1 MVLRESSGTILIGT
15 RNTSEIHNGFVWY
28 YVKWDDVDKAGWSA
42 GIEGA
47 DKWIVTTSEAN
58 QKDAIVEALFNGKNH
73 STQDYITSEHLTK
86 HDYNDYQCH
95 AEWRENGELVY
106 KGGGGHPGWDVRTL
120 HENDET
126 LRNAMFY
133 SLTAGEVINVNDL
146 KTIAVFD
153 GPNYTTLY
161 LHASDVHQTIE
172 EGEIVGVGAPLGK
185 QGKTNT
191 KSEHVHIEVR
201 KGRHLLAAYSANNIF
216 ERG

>member
-1 MVLRESSGTILIGT
+1 M
-15 RNTSEIHNGFVWY
+15 
-28 YVKWDDVDKAGWSA
+28 
-42 GIEGA
+42 
-47 DKWIVTTSEAN
+47 
-58 QKDAIVEALFNGKNH
+58 
-73 STQDYITSEHLTK
+73 
-86 HDYNDYQCH
+86 
-95 AEWRENGELVY
+95 
-106 KGGGGHPGWDVRTL
+106 HPGWDVRTL

-153 GPNYTTLY
+153 GNYTTLY

-191 KSEHVHIEVR
+191 KSGYLT
-201 KGRHLLAAYSANNIF
+201 KACAY
-216 ERG
+216 